1 MVRVREAY
9 RKSELAGMRGIIKQ
23 RWGSPNYVALDV
35 RLENGRSELFWIHQL
50 EKADVESA
58 TRSLPFYDGS
68 WGSCDLMLVKHGRIN
83 FVLPFGYYLES
94 YADLLI
100 LRRADSS
107 FVTVFSARG
116 VDLFEVELT
125 VWEDAD

>member
-1 MVRVREAY
+1 MQTQQARPGTMVRVREAY

-68 WGSCDLMLVKHGRIN
+68 
-83 FVLPFGYYLES
+83 
-94 YADLLI
+94 
-100 LRRADSS
+100 
-107 FVTVFSARG
+107 
-116 VDLFEVELT
+116 
-125 VWEDAD
+125 